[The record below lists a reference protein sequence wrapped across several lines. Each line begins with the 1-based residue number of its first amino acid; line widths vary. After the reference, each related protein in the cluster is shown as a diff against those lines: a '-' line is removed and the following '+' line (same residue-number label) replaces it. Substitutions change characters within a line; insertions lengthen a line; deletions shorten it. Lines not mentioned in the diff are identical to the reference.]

1 MSKYVLIS
9 EDDKE
14 KEYIEQFPDMVKLVL
29 FKNANEH
36 DELLYLIE
44 FDDMDDFDYFQE
56 QMLKC
61 GNRIE
66 IEDNDTRD
74 DNRAFWAASEGVPFM
89 VIKDQHNIVDKAAWE
104 ELMRS
109 YNEE

>member
-9 EDDKE
+9 ENDKE

-29 FKNANEH
+29 FKDDNGY

-44 FDDMDDFDYFQE
+44 FDDMDDFDYFQAR
-56 QMLKC
+56 MFKR

-66 IEDNDTRD
+66 IEGNDTRD
-74 DNRAFWAASEGVPFM
+74 NNRAFWAASEGVPFM
-89 VIKDQHNIVDKAAWE
+89 VIKDHHNIVDKAAWE
-104 ELMRS
+104 KLMRV

>member
-9 EDDKE
+9 ENDKE

-29 FKNANEH
+29 FKDDNDY

-44 FDDMDDFDYFQE
+44 FDDMDDFDYFQAW
-56 QMLKC
+56 MFKR

-66 IEDNDTRD
+66 IEGNDTRD
-74 DNRAFWAASEGVPFM
+74 NNRAFWAASEGVPFM
-89 VIKDQHNIVDKAAWE
+89 VIKDHHNIVDKAAWE
-104 ELMRS
+104 KLMRV

>member
-29 FKNANEH
+29 FKNANGY
-36 DELLYLIE
+36 DEQLWLIE
-44 FDDMDDFDYFQE
+44 FDDIDDFDYFQAR
-56 QMLKC
+56 MFKR

-66 IEDNDTRD
+66 IEGNDTRD

-89 VIKDQHNIVDKAAWE
+89 VIKDHHNIVNKAAWK
-104 ELMRS
+104 ELMRG
-109 YNEE
+109 YNGE

>member
-29 FKNANEH
+29 FKDDNDY

-56 QMLKC
+56 QMLKR

-74 DNRAFWAASEGVPFM
+74 DNRAFWAASEGAPLM
-89 VIKDQHNIVDKAAWE
+89 VIEDQHNIVDKAAWE
-104 ELMRS
+104 ELVRG

>member
-1 MSKYVLIS
+1 MYKYVLIS

-29 FKNANEH
+29 FKDDNGY

-44 FDDMDDFDYFQE
+44 FDDMDDFDYFQSR
-56 QMLKC
+56 MLKR

-66 IEDNDTRD
+66 IESNDTRD

-89 VIKDQHNIVDKAAWE
+89 VIEDQHNVVDKTAWE
-104 ELMRS
+104 EFMRV
-109 YNEE
+109 YNRE

>member
-29 FKNANEH
+29 FKNANGY

-44 FDDMDDFDYFQE
+44 FDDMDDFDYFQAW
-56 QMLKC
+56 MLKR

-74 DNRAFWAASEGVPFM
+74 DNRAFWAVSEGVPFM
-89 VIKDQHNIVDKAAWE
+89 VIKDQHNIVNKAARE
-104 ELMRS
+104 ELMRG
-109 YNEE
+109 YNGE

>member
-9 EDDKE
+9 EDNKE
-14 KEYIEQFPDMVKLVL
+14 KEYIEQFPDIVKIALY
-29 FKNANEH
+29 KDDNGY

-44 FDDMDDFDYFQE
+44 FDDIDDFDYFQAR
-56 QMLKC
+56 MLKR

-66 IEDNDTRD
+66 IEGNDTRE
-74 DNRAFWAASEGVPFM
+74 DNPAFWAVSKGVPFM
-89 VIKDQHNIVDKAAWE
+89 VIKDHHNIVDKAAWK
-104 ELMRS
+104 ELMRA

>member
-14 KEYIEQFPDMVKLVL
+14 KEYIEQFPDIVKLVL
-29 FKNANEH
+29 FKDDNEH

-44 FDDMDDFDYFQE
+44 FDDMDDFDYFQAR
-56 QMLKC
+56 MFKR

-66 IEDNDTRD
+66 IEGNDTRD
-74 DNRAFWAASEGVPFM
+74 DNRAFWAASEGAPFM
-89 VIKDQHNIVDKAAWE
+89 AIKDHHNIVDMEALK
-104 ELMRS
+104 ELVRA
-109 YNEE
+109 YNGE

>member
-14 KEYIEQFPDMVKLVL
+14 KEYIEQFPNIVKLVL
-29 FKNANEH
+29 FKDDNEH

-44 FDDMDDFDYFQE
+44 FDDMDDFDYFQA
-56 QMLKC
+56 QMLKR

-66 IEDNDTRD
+66 IEGNDTRD
-74 DNRAFWAASEGVPFM
+74 NNRAFWAASEGVLFI
-89 VIKDQHNIVDKAAWE
+89 VIKDHHNIVNKAARE
-104 ELMRS
+104 ELMRA
-109 YNEE
+109 YNGE

>member
-14 KEYIEQFPDMVKLVL
+14 EEYIEQFPDMVKNVL
-29 FKNANEH
+29 YKDDNGY
-36 DELLYLIE
+36 DELLCLIE

-56 QMLKC
+56 QMLKR

-66 IEDNDTRD
+66 IEGNDTRD
-74 DNRAFWAASEGVPFM
+74 DNRAFWATSEGVPFM
-89 VIKDQHNIVDKAAWE
+89 VIEDQHNIVDKTAWE
-104 ELMRS
+104 ELMRG
-109 YNEE
+109 YNGE

>member
-1 MSKYVLIS
+1 MYKYVLIS

-14 KEYIEQFPDMVKLVL
+14 EEYIEQFPDMVKLVL
-29 FKNANEH
+29 FKDDNKY
-36 DELLYLIE
+36 DELLCLIE

-56 QMLKC
+56 QMLKR

-66 IEDNDTRD
+66 IEENDTRD
-74 DNRAFWAASEGVPFM
+74 DNRAFWVASEGAPLM
-89 VIKDQHNIVDKAAWE
+89 VIEDQHNIVDKAAWE
-104 ELMRS
+104 ELVRG

>member
-1 MSKYVLIS
+1 MYKYVLIS

-29 FKNANEH
+29 FKDDNDY

-44 FDDMDDFDYFQE
+44 FVDMDDFDYFQAR
-56 QMLKC
+56 MFKR

-66 IEDNDTRD
+66 IEGNDTRD

-89 VIKDQHNIVDKAAWE
+89 VIEDRHNIVDKTAWE
-104 ELMRS
+104 ELMRG

>member
-1 MSKYVLIS
+1 MKFVLIS

-14 KEYIEQFPDMVKLVL
+14 EEYIEQFPDMVKLVL
-29 FKNANEH
+29 FKDDNDY
-36 DELLYLIE
+36 DELLRLIE

-56 QMLKC
+56 QMLKR

-89 VIKDQHNIVDKAAWE
+89 VIEDQHSIVDKTAWE
-104 ELMRS
+104 ELVRA
-109 YNEE
+109 YNGE